1 MPHAP
6 PIDGRWLQMANNAV
20 VARVR
25 ATATLGELLRRVR
38 ESQNVPIDRVATLGG
53 VLVEQVQAV
62 EDDDHELSAVEL
74 DRLIQ
79 HYRDPTGGSRQ
90 TLGEVTLDLT
100 AGFVA
105 YADPRP
111 DRQIV
116 DAADR
121 VLAQYVQLLYHERGV
136 EDGTHLPI
144 KDLDLDVLR
153 LALSVRQPEVVKQ
166 ISVLQQ
172 RQGTAQLPR
181 GVVAL
186 GVAALTSALALGLL
200 LGRADTP
207 EPAPNEPE
215 PVVEIGEAATLVRPP
230 TGD

>member
-1 MPHAP
+1 
-6 PIDGRWLQMANNAV
+6 MANEPV
-20 VARVR
+20 VTRVR
-25 ATATLGELLRRVR
+25 ATATLGELLRRLR

-53 VLVEQVQAV
+53 VLVEQVRAV
-62 EDDDHELSAVEL
+62 ENDDHELSAVEL

-100 AGFVA
+100 AGYVA
-105 YADPRP
+105 YADRRP

-121 VLAQYVQLLYHERGV
+121 ILAQYVQLVYHERGV

-166 ISVLQQ
+166 INVLQQ
-172 RQGTAQLPR
+172 RHGIANIAR
-181 GVVAL
+181 RVVAL
-186 GVAALTSALALGLL
+186 GVVTLTGALALALF
-200 LGRADTP
+200 LGRTDTP
-207 EPAPNEPE
+207 EPPPDEPE
-215 PVVEIGEAATLVRPP
+215 PVVEIGEAVTLVRPP
-230 TGD
+230 ADE